1 MLTSDKSDGFE
12 RCCVCCSF
20 SILGMYTVCLS
31 LADSLYLV
39 SELMYWLTNE
49 KDGAPTG
56 GQRFSVF

>member
-1 MLTSDKSDGFE
+1 
-12 RCCVCCSF
+12 
-20 SILGMYTVCLS
+20 MYTVCLS